1 MKPKNN
7 ERLKRLVIFM
17 RGWGWIVGLCAVQM
31 LIWWIWSLKVIPS
44 WRVFQERLIF
54 FLLGFSVLG
63 GIIGLLAQWR
73 CFQGLGWGRFLLMG
87 ILLTLLI
94 GWYLIQAYIA
104 ILAFGFPSRLVYTRT
119 FIQYQK
125 TVYVLEWQYLKM
137 GPDYGIYIREGR
149 LPIMKRLATLPNAR
163 SWQPESGIHFQG
175 PLLNILQEPQLDIV
189 RDLSYG
195 SHGCFTYN
203 LETGECLESR

>member
-7 ERLKRLVIFM
+7 KRLKRLVKFM
-17 RGWGWIVGLCAVQM
+17 GGWGWIVGLCGVQM
-31 LIWWIWSLKVIPS
+31 LIWFIWSLKVIPS

-63 GIIGLLAQWR
+63 GIIWILAQWR
-73 CFQGLGWGRFLLMG
+73 HFQELRWGRFLLTG

-94 GWYLIQAYIA
+94 GWYLIQAVVI
-104 ILAFGFPSRLVYTRT
+104 IVSSFTFESHLVYTRT
-119 FIQYQK
+119 FVQYQK
-125 TVYVLEWQYLKM
+125 TVYVLEWQVGKM

-149 LPIMKRLATLPNAR
+149 LPIMKRLASLLNAR
-163 SWQPESGIHFQG
+163 SWQLESGIHFQG
-175 PLLNILQEPQLDIV
+175 PLLNIVQEPQLNTV
-189 RDLSYG
+189 RGISY
-195 SHGCFTYN
+195 GCFTYN